1 MKGKIALFGAM
12 GLVGCFAPLGSPGD
26 GPVVSWWELRH
37 DADLA
42 LKVYAVIAAFG
53 IATAIGLLGRTATRR
68 DAALATTAFASV
80 LFVFWTILVAA
91 NPPWPHVGA
100 FLMAGAA
107 IGGALSSA
115 AAVITGR

>member
-1 MKGKIALFGAM
+1 M

-42 LKVYAVIAAFG
+42 LKVYAVFAAFG
-53 IATAIGLLGRTATRR
+53 IATALGLLGRTATRR
-68 DAALATTAFASV
+68 DAALATAAFGSV

-100 FLMAGAA
+100 FLMAGGA

-115 AAVITGR
+115 ATVITGR